1 MNKCPDPGILNISLQ
16 FKHHNRKHL
25 MQGRG
30 CTFDEIYCL
39 FGIVIVVVV

>member
-1 MNKCPDPGILNISLQ
+1 MNKFPDPGILNMSLQ

-39 FGIVIVVVV
+39 FGIVIVVAV